1 MGLIIKE
8 DCYADY
14 LTISSLQSEG
24 PAGPAEENLP
34 CHLCLCCRG
43 TKKIK

>member
-24 PAGPAEENLP
+24 PAGPAEEIVIVIVWLK
-34 CHLCLCCRG
+34 G
-43 TKKIK
+43 